1 MTVISWRIA
10 AARRYETAFTGK
22 GASVYPGRWNREGTP
37 VVYTAA
43 TLSLAALEILAHAT
57 IEQLATQSFV
67 AIPAAFEDQLI
78 RKIDV
83 AALPEEWSGFQVLQ
97 ATRDIGTM
105 WAQSGESAV
114 LAVPSAII
122 PIEFNYLINP
132 RHPDFSRISIGK
144 PETFHFDKR
153 LMR

>member
-1 MTVISWRIA
+1 MTVIAWRIV
-10 AARRYETAFTGK
+10 AARRSEKAFTGK
-22 GASVYPGRWNREGTP
+22 GASVDPGRWNHEGTP

-43 TLSLAALEILAHAT
+43 ALSLAALEILAHAT

-78 RKIDV
+78 RKIDL

-97 ATRDIGTM
+97 ATRDIGTI
-105 WAQSGESAV
+105 WAQSGASAV